1 MPWVSAH
8 MTREKEMIDGWR
20 KKEQR
25 KREKE
30 SEWGSVM
37 KMEERW
43 VKEESDGGKECER
56 WIGTLG
62 IKINCRRK

>member
-1 MPWVSAH
+1 M
-8 MTREKEMIDGWR
+8 G
-20 KKEQR
+20 QR
-25 KREKE
+25 AYDKREGNDRWMEKQRGKVRVNG
-30 SEWGSVM
+30 GSVM

>member
-1 MPWVSAH
+1 M
-8 MTREKEMIDGWR
+8 G
-20 KKEQR
+20 QR
-25 KREKE
+25 AYDKREGNDRWMEKQR
-30 SEWGSVM
+30 GKVRVNGGNVM

>member
-1 MPWVSAH
+1 MLWVSAH

-43 VKEESDGGKECER
+43 VKEERDGGEECER
-56 WIGTLG
+56 WTGMLG